1 MNDLVISLRT
11 FLRDFQT
18 QCIFFSIFDSTLA
31 VLFCSVEKWKNSGKS
46 SAVNHSILESM
57 LPKFKP
63 KESFLMDTAAPWLA
77 PIRAGGVN
85 RAVSASS
92 LQSLSSTGKIECQFC
107 SLDQLIIA
115 FHYREEPEKS
125 LHMRRQKRGKE
136 AKVVDPDLF
145 LRLACLCSG
154 PSAKRVY
161 HCYTKV
167 YQKVFISAPWT
178 FLFIHLA
185 LDTVVVAKLMRVLY
199 IS

>member
-1 MNDLVISLRT
+1 
-11 FLRDFQT
+11 
-18 QCIFFSIFDSTLA
+18 
-31 VLFCSVEKWKNSGKS
+31 
-46 SAVNHSILESM
+46 
-57 LPKFKP
+57 
-63 KESFLMDTAAPWLA
+63 MDTAAPWLA

-85 RAVSASS
+85 QAVSASS

-107 SLDQLIIA
+107 SLDQLIIT

-178 FLFIHLA
+178 FFVHTPSA
-185 LDTVVVAKLMRVLY
+185 
-199 IS
+199 